1 MSHAMRIGTLG
12 LMPYHVFSMEELE
25 EATDSFDSS
34 NLIEDGPR
42 GQVSI
47 LNLLQKKSVNFVSNN
62 NKLKLGTILI
72 VYQPACSDFAFRMYR

>member
-47 LNLLQKKSVNFVSNN
+47 
-62 NKLKLGTILI
+62 
-72 VYQPACSDFAFRMYR
+72 